1 MTGGC
6 LWTTGLV
13 LLAVCVKI
21 GLRADDGGAVFIRE
35 FTLIRRDHLPED
47 SLHEGPS
54 SQKPEDPS
62 SRTARSE
69 EDRDTLWDAWGS
81 WSECSRTCGGGAS
94 YSLRR
99 CLSSKTCEGQN
110 IKYRTCSNVDCPP
123 DAGDFRAQQCSAHAD
138 VRYQGQYHEWLPVDN
153 DPDNPCALKC
163 KAKGS
168 GLVVELAP
176 KVLDGTRCY
185 TESLDMCISGVCQIV
200 GCDHELGSTAKEDNC
215 GVCNGDGSSC
225 RLVRGHYK
233 SQHSSGK
240 TEDTVVV
247 IPYKSRH
254 VRLVLKGPDH
264 LYVESKTLQG
274 VKGELELDSSGQYH
288 LENTTLDYQ
297 KLSDKEVLR
306 ITGPLGAD
314 FTVKVQYAS
323 GADSVVQFI
332 YYQPIVHRW
341 RETDFF
347 PCSVTCGGGYQLT
360 SAECFDLR
368 SGRVV
373 VDQYCHYYPEN
384 IKPKPKL
391 QECNMEPC
399 LASDGYKQIMPY
411 DLYHPLPRWESSPWT
426 ACSTSCGGGI
436 QSRSVSCVEE
446 DMQGIITPTEEWKC
460 LYSPKSAILQPCN
473 TFDCPTWLAQE
484 WSPCTVTCGQGL
496 RYRVV
501 LCIDHRG
508 LHAGGCNP
516 TTKPHIKEECLVTV
530 PCYKP
535 AEKVPVEA
543 KPLWHK
549 QAIELEEVIVT
560 EEPTFIP
567 GPWQPCSRTCGA
579 GIQQRAVKCQ
589 VLLSFSQTVAD
600 LPDDECEGVKP
611 ATSQPCYRT
620 PCSGVEGQG
629 RADEQEEEEGNP
641 PQREEL
647 HDWEYEG
654 FTECSE
660 SCGGGVQEA
669 VVICLNKQTR
679 EAADQSLCVS
689 SRRPPQL
696 LQDCNTQPC
705 PPRWETGVW
714 SSCSATCGVGLMTR
728 TVACTHS
735 PSRDSNHTE
744 TLRDEEC
751 RMPKPSPVQACN
763 RFDCPPMWDSRDW
776 GKCSRSCGGGTQR
789 REVLCKQRFSD
800 GSVLELPDTFC
811 PSKSPATQQSC
822 AKQECPPQWVTTDW
836 SPCSVTCGDGIQ
848 RLQAVC
854 KRQGEDEQYQI
865 VAPETCAPALKPTSI
880 RACSLRPCEKNIKL
894 EVIKPDPTILA
905 QRKVYIQW
913 RKGKKLQFVVGG
925 YAYLLPWTSV
935 VLRCPTRRFRKGHIQ
950 WLKEGRPLVSLP
962 HLSITSQGY
971 MKIQQLRPSDA
982 GIYTCV
988 AGQAQENF
996 VLKVIGSKQKLS
1008 VPETGES
1015 WLLSDGQ
1022 RKASQPDVASTGER
1036 FWELHISLNQYDNI
1050 VQRLLDLKGS
1060 ILDEKEPDLTDS
1072 NEKNRSTMEDE
1083 ETSELSSPLMLIA
1096 DTHRLDEIIHNLSE
1110 GFGGPRGEQLI
1121 AQLLTE
1127 LTMTQGENN
1136 ESTLHP
1142 PEKAES
1148 STQGPLLY
1156 KPNIKTHPTRL
1167 RGPMI
1172 IHRPRKVGVV
1182 SSSEVVVHVGMPVL
1196 LQRQVASVELKCEA
1210 LGNPKPTITWTKSGK
1225 ELHYNSRVGLLSDGS
1240 LRILSPSKVD
1250 EGLYTCIARNRLG
1263 FTSLSSQLQITGD
1276 KGSSCVQ
1283 GNSMAVDGL
1292 LCPEKNNTSPSVELC
1307 HGQACPLRWRVAP
1320 WSPCSASCG
1329 GGIQSRRVSC
1339 VRGSEEGV
1347 SEVESQR
1354 CVGTGRRP
1362 SDTRPCNLQPCARWA
1377 TTPWGPCHGHCVGPS
1392 LATQHR
1398 HVYCQDTKA
1407 SKVPHRMCSG
1417 LQRPSSLKNCSTE
1430 ACALQ
1435 WRVGPWTQC
1444 TATCGRHGFQ
1454 SRQVTCAHRRTGKAV
1469 REHHCTW
1476 RPRPPSWQRCN
1487 VLSCGR
1493 GECRDSTRYC
1503 EKVRQLELCPLPQ
1516 FKSRCCQSCRDT

>member
-1 MTGGC
+1 MEQDFPSC
-6 LWTTGLV
+6 QLLV
-13 LLAVCVKI
+13 TALLI
-21 GLRADDGGAVFIRE
+21 L
-35 FTLIRRDHLPED
+35 
-47 SLHEGPS
+47 
-54 SQKPEDPS
+54 S

-110 IKYRTCSNVDCPP
+110 IKYRTCSNVDCPA

-138 VRYQGQYHEWLPVDN
+138 VRYQGQYHEWLPMYN

-163 KAKGS
+163 KARVS

-233 SQHSSGK
+233 SQHASGK
-240 TEDTVVV
+240 AEDTVVS

-274 VKGELELDSSGQYH
+274 VKGELILDKSGQYH

-314 FTVKVQYAS
+314 FTIKIQFAS
-323 GADSVVQFI
+323 GADSVVQYI
-332 YYQPIVHRW
+332 YYQPIAHRW

-384 IKPKPKL
+384 VKPKPKL

-446 DMQGIITPTEEWKC
+446 DMQGNITPTEEWKC
-460 LYSPKSAILQPCN
+460 LYSPKTAILQPCN

-516 TTKPHIKEECLVTV
+516 TTKPHIKEECLVTI
-530 PCYKP
+530 PCYKSMDTL
-535 AEKVPVEA
+535 PVEA
-543 KPLWHK
+543 KPVWHK
-549 QAIELEEVIVT
+549 QAIELDEEITVT

-579 GIQQRAVKCQ
+579 GTQRRTVKCQ

-600 LPDDECEGVKP
+600 LPDDECDGVKP
-611 ATSQPCYRT
+611 EESQSCYRT
-620 PCSGVEGQG
+620 PCSGVVELGK
-629 RADEQEEEEGNP
+629 EEEEEEEEDNTET

-679 EAADQSLCVS
+679 EAADESLCVS

-696 LQDCNTQPC
+696 LQDCKTQPC
-705 PPRWETGVW
+705 PPRWETGEW
-714 SSCSATCGVGLMTR
+714 SSCSATCGVGIMTR
-728 TVACTHS
+728 NVACTHR
-735 PSRDSNHTE
+735 PFRDSNQTE
-744 TLRDEEC
+744 VLRGEDC
-751 RMPKPSPVQACN
+751 QNPKPSPIQACN
-763 RFDCPPMWDSRDW
+763 RFDCPPMWDARDW
-776 GKCSRSCGGGTQR
+776 GKCSRSCGGGVQR
-789 REVLCKQRFSD
+789 RQVLCKQRLAD

-811 PSKSPATQQSC
+811 PSKSPTTHQPC
-822 AKQECPPQWVTTDW
+822 AKQECPPKWVTTDW
-836 SPCSVTCGDGIQ
+836 SQCSVTCGNGVQ

-854 KRQGEDEQYQI
+854 KKQGDDGRYRTIDPKNCSMLAQPNT
-865 VAPETCAPALKPTSI
+865 VRS
-880 RACSLRPCEKNIKL
+880 CSLRICENS
-894 EVIKPDPTILA
+894 IKPDPTILA
-905 QRKVYIQW
+905 QSKVYIQW
-913 RKGKKLQFVVGG
+913 RKGKKLQLVVGG
-925 YAYLLPWTSV
+925 YAYLLPWTPV
-935 VLRCPTRRFRKGHIQ
+935 VLRCPTRHFRKGHIR
-950 WLKEGRPLVSLP
+950 WLKDGKSLVSLP
-962 HLSITSQGY
+962 HLSLTSLGY
-971 MKIQQLRPSDA
+971 VKIHQLLSSDA

-988 AGQAQENF
+988 AGQAREQL
-996 VLKVIGSKQKLS
+996 VLKIIGSKQKLS
-1008 VPETGES
+1008 VPETAES
-1015 WLLSDGQ
+1015 WFFTDGQ
-1022 RKASQPDVASTGER
+1022 RKLGLPDAASTGER
-1036 FWELHISLNQYDNI
+1036 FQELPISLNHYDNI
-1050 VQRLLDLKGS
+1050 VERLLELKGS
-1060 ILDEKEPDLTDS
+1060 LQDVKDVVEKPHFS
-1072 NEKNRSTMEDE
+1072 EKNRSTLEDE
-1083 ETSELSSPLMLIA
+1083 RASSELSGPFVLIA
-1096 DTHRLDEIIHNLSE
+1096 DTHKLDELMHSLSE
-1110 GFGGPRGEQLI
+1110 GLGGPRGEQLI
-1121 AQLLTE
+1121 AQLLSE
-1127 LTMTQGENN
+1127 LTMTHGETN

-1142 PEKAES
+1142 PEGSES
-1148 STQGPLLY
+1148 STQGPLLH
-1156 KPNIKTHPTRL
+1156 KPNIKAHASRPR
-1167 RGPMI
+1167 RPVI
-1172 IHRPRKVGVV
+1172 IQQPRKVGGLP
-1182 SSSEVVVHVGMPVL
+1182 SSEITVHVGVPVL
-1196 LQRQVASVELKCEA
+1196 LQKPVASLELRCNA
-1210 LGNPKPTITWTKSGK
+1210 VGNPQPSVTWTKNGK
-1225 ELHYNSRVGLLSDGS
+1225 ELPHSSRVGPLSTGS
-1240 LRILSPSKVD
+1240 LRIQSPNKVD
-1250 EGLYTCIARNRLG
+1250 EGLYTCTARNHLG
-1263 FTSLSSQLQITGD
+1263 STSLSSWVQITGG
-1276 KGSSCVQ
+1276 KGRNCVQ
-1283 GNSMAVDGL
+1283 GNTMGENGPVCA
-1292 LCPEKNNTSPSVELC
+1292 ERNNSSQSTQLC
-1307 HGQACPLRWRVAP
+1307 HGQGCPFRWRVDP
-1320 WSPCSASCG
+1320 WSQCSASCG
-1329 GGIQSRRVSC
+1329 GGSQHRRVSC
-1339 VRGSEEGV
+1339 TRGTETDRAR
-1347 SEVESQR
+1347 EVEIQH
-1354 CVGTGRRP
+1354 CTGRRP
-1362 SDTRPCNLQPCARWA
+1362 SDTRVCNLQPCARWA
-1377 TTPWGPCHGHCVGPS
+1377 TTTWGPCHGQCVGPS

-1398 HVYCQDTKA
+1398 HVYCQDINGTKVA
-1407 SKVPHRMCSG
+1407 YRLCGG
-1417 LQRPSSLKNCSTE
+1417 LQRPSSVKNCSTE
-1430 ACALQ
+1430 ACALH
-1435 WRVGPWTQC
+1435 WRIGPWTQC

-1454 SRQVTCAHRRTGKAV
+1454 SRQVTCVHRRSGKAT
-1469 REHHCTW
+1469 REHHCMW

-1487 VLSCGR
+1487 ILSCGR
-1493 GECRDSTRYC
+1493 AGECRDSTRYC

-1516 FKSRCCQSCRDT
+1516 FKNRCCHSCRNT